1 VPDDVRS
8 GAFFGGKEHYQ
19 ASLKTTE
26 LHEAKVRALS
36 IGLRFDAEV
45 ANLRAGS
52 LKALMLKPGVEFVL
66 TDEALEAIQWRWWS
80 SALSRDK
87 ELRGIAEANPD
98 GDWAHHMD
106 GEDDHRHALL
116 GALADPSTGREAM
129 IKLKRDLAVEWSG
142 FIDAEARRLG
152 VSAGSPEHRR
162 VEAAIVK
169 AEIDVIQGRHLAW
182 LGREIE
188 PTTKSVARGM
198 ARNLKPQSNWTITH
212 LTNHILDFFP
222 KRASWHHK
230 VTAQVVPLFVSHLG
244 RPRAI
249 SEVTRDDIR
258 SFVERLRQCPT
269 NAAQRFPGKSLADA
283 IALNKQR
290 DQPYA
295 TLSPNTIRDTHFAV
309 LRAAFGYA
317 VGEGWLE
324 GSPTDRVKVTGS
336 TKKGGQ
342 RPSFKE
348 EELSALFDLPVFT
361 GCKSSAQ
368 YGVIGEVI
376 LDDHRFWAP
385 LLMLFTGIRPSEL
398 GQLAVTDVKLSRIPF
413 ISILTEFDP
422 NDPDDKPFYM
432 TFKTSNA
439 RREVPIHPMLLE
451 LGFGAYAVR
460 MAASG
465 NARLFPDWKAS
476 KDARKLYSGARWIRR
491 FNEVFIPACTKRQP
505 KPTFYSFRHTFKV
518 AMATRGIDRAIQNQ
532 VLGHANVGMDAYYYD
547 AVSLDELHEQISR
560 VSYKHLDLSRFVE
573 RAKSYQS

>member
-8 GAFFGGKEHYQ
+8 GAFFGGREHYQ
-19 ASLKTTE
+19 ASLKTSD
-26 LHEAKVRALS
+26 LHEAKVRALPV
-36 IGLRFDAEV
+36 GLRFDAEV

-52 LKALMLKPGVEFVL
+52 LKAPMLRSGVEFVL
-66 TDEALEAIQWRWWS
+66 TDEALEAVQARWWS
-80 SALSRDK
+80 SALSRDR
-87 ELRGIAEANPD
+87 ELRTSAEADPD
-98 GDWAHHMD
+98 GDWAHRMEGD
-106 GEDDHRHALL
+106 DDHRHALL
-116 GALADPSTGREAM
+116 GALADPTTGRAALL
-129 IKLKRDLAVEWSG
+129 KLKGELADEWSG
-142 FIDAEARRLG
+142 FVAAEARRLG
-152 VSAGSPEHRR
+152 VSSQSPEYRR
-162 VEAAIVK
+162 VETAIVN
-169 AEIDVIQGRHLAW
+169 AEIDVIRGRHLAW
-182 LGREIE
+182 LGQQVE
-188 PTTKSVARGM
+188 PTTMAVGRGIT
-198 ARNLKPQSNWTITH
+198 RNLKPQSNWTITH
-212 LTNHILDFFP
+212 LSNDMLENNP
-222 KRASWHHK
+222 KGASWHHK

-249 SEVTRDDIR
+249 SEITRNDVRD
-258 SFVERLRQCPT
+258 FVGRLRQCPT

-290 DQPYA
+290 AEPYA
-295 TLSPNTIRDTHFAV
+295 TVGPNTIRDTHFAV

-368 YGVIGEVI
+368 YGVAGEVS
-376 LDDHRFWAP
+376 LDDHRFWTP

-398 GQLAVTDVKLSRIPF
+398 GQLAVTDVKLGRIPF

-465 NARLFPDWKAS
+465 SARLFPDWKAS

-532 VLGHANVGMDAYYYD
+532 VLGHANGGMDAYYFD
-547 AVSLDELHEQISR
+547 AVELDVLHQQISR
-560 VSYKHLDLSRFVE
+560 VSYPHLDLSHLVE
-573 RAKSYQS
+573 RAKS